1 LSRSFFFPGVA
12 YWAGGSRLANSRHWQ
27 GELAADIAEAED
39 GTIGGDRCRV
49 LRRTCRKR
57 ICDGAG
63 ERTPTGRRS
72 VLEAGAEQL
81 WHGDPARWLL
91 GPWNGI
97 PAVLGIGF
105 RCEKRGKFRF

>member
-1 LSRSFFFPGVA
+1 MVQSEATQIHCTTHYTLGPELLQSPPGDPVRLSRSFFFPGVA

-81 WHGDPARWLL
+81 
-91 GPWNGI
+91 
-97 PAVLGIGF
+97 
-105 RCEKRGKFRF
+105 